1 MKSTIY
7 PILGLLCASA
17 AHGGDALSG
26 MLSQPHFM
34 STGLVLVTTDGQRLG
49 TPTCALGSPYRF
61 VIDATTPAGK
71 VQLAGLLSAHA
82 AGKPVR
88 IVGTGNCS
96 LYSDSET
103 ISYFYIV
110 D

>member
-1 MKSTIY
+1 MKKMIY
-7 PILGLLCASA
+7 LLVGLFSA
-17 AHGGDALSG
+17 ATAYGGDALSG

-49 TPTCALGSPYRF
+49 TPNCALGSPYRF
-61 VIDATTPAGK
+61 VIDATTTAGK
-71 VQLAGLLSAHA
+71 VQLAGLLAAHA
-82 AGKPVR
+82 TGKPVR